1 MNSLNFIIE
10 PRCAKKVSLEHVSA
24 EQRMPRTACESVQS
38 DQDIPSALTGSL
50 HYRMYRRIANA
61 HFADSD
67 ES

>member
-1 MNSLNFIIE
+1 MLLISQLNCE
-10 PRCAKKVSLEHVSA
+10 KNVSLEHVSA

-50 HYRMYRRIANA
+50 HYRMYRRIANVR
-61 HFADSD
+61 FAESD